1 MSKKTATNFKDF
13 AQRESI
19 KVLEKAGFTIEK
31 KLPHEPKVTIEL
43 KPGVKFRW
51 AVVACTHLGGK
62 FQQLTALKD
71 FCNHAVNEYGVTDI
85 WHVGDLLMGSS
96 RRHDYIY
103 EAFKHGSTAQ
113 HDYAAEVLP
122 KLGPTCRW
130 KLITGNHDEWWWT
143 TEGVDTGLEMSI
155 RRNDIDYVGRRA
167 ARMDVGGL
175 YVYLHHGDGGVPY
188 ALSYKLQRAIE
199 RMNPRPDIYLIANWH
214 SAIYMPEYAGSQ
226 LLMAPC
232 FQAQTPFERRKGLTP
247 TIGGFILDI
256 EINENG
262 SQTITPIFKTYLPV
276 EDDY

>member
-1 MSKKTATNFKDF
+1 VASKKAGTDLDAF
-13 AQRESI
+13 AEAESLRI
-19 KVLEKAGFTIEK
+19 LEARGFTVEK
-31 KLPHEPKVTIEL
+31 KLPHEPKISIAVRKGATY
-43 KPGVKFRW
+43 RW
-51 AVVACTHLGGK
+51 AVVACTHLGGQ

-71 FCNHAVNEYGVTDI
+71 FCKRAVNDYGVERI

-103 EAFKHGSTAQ
+103 EAFKHGATAQ

-122 KLGPTCRW
+122 ETGVPW
-130 KLITGNHDEWWWT
+130 ELITGNHDEWWWT
-143 TEGVDTGLEMSI
+143 TEGIETGVEMS
-155 RRNDIDYVGRRA
+155 RRRADIHYVGRRA
-167 ARMDVGGL
+167 ARVDLGGL

-199 RMNPRPDIYLIANWH
+199 RMHPRPDVYMIANWH
-214 SAIYMPEYAGSQ
+214 SAIYMPRYAGSE

-247 TIGGFILDI
+247 TIGGFILDVTI
-256 EINENG
+256 TDDDHR
-262 SQTITPIFKTYLPV
+262 TITPRFETYDPI